1 VRLAICLPT
10 YNERSNLEAVVRAL
24 AAVLAEH
31 DLDARVLVVDD
42 ASPDG
47 TGEVA
52 DALAEELP
60 WLEVLHRAHKEGL
73 GPAYLAA
80 FRRVLAADAE
90 LVMEMDADLSHDP
103 RDVPRLVAAAERAD
117 LVVGSRYVPGGGVG
131 NWGPLRRAVSR
142 AGCLYAQAWLGFG
155 VRDSTSGFRIFRRS
169 VLESI
174 DLAAIDTRGYAFQ
187 VETTYRV
194 HRAGFRIVEVPIR
207 FVDRTEG
214 RSKMSRAIVAEAVV
228 KVPAL
233 RIAAALGRL

>member
-10 YNERSNLEAVVRAL
+10 YNERSNLDAVVRAL
-24 AAVLAEH
+24 ATVLAEH
-31 DLDARVLVVDD
+31 ELDARVLVVDD

-47 TGEVA
+47 TGELA
-52 DALAEELP
+52 DTLAEELP
-60 WLEVLHRAHKEGL
+60 WLDVLHRERKEGL

-80 FRRVLAADAE
+80 FRRVLAGGAE

-103 RDVPRLVAAAERAD
+103 RDVPRLVAAARGAD
-117 LVVGSRYVPGGGVG
+117 LVVGSRYVAGGGVG

-155 VRDSTSGFRIFRRS
+155 VRDSTSGFRVFRRE
-169 VLESI
+169 VLEAI
-174 DLAAIDTRGYAFQ
+174 DLEAIETRGYAFQ
-187 VETTYRV
+187 VETTYRA
-194 HRAGFRIVEVPIR
+194 HRAGFRIAEVPIT

-214 RSKMSRAIVAEAVV
+214 RSKMTRAIVAEAAL

-233 RIAAALGRL
+233 RLASAFGRL